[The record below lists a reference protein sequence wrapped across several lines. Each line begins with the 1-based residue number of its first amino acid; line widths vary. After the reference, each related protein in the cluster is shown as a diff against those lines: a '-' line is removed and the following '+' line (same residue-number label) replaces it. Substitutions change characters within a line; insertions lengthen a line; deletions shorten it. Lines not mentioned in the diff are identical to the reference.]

1 MKKHLSLLLSILIL
15 TIILFNNLSVY
26 AFSSYTTDPIDTS
39 TLNDLTQI
47 TEVSEDP
54 YSAFIDD
61 SYYNITNDYLTTII
75 NKLSSLPPSGNP
87 CIDYLGEEILLHR
100 AILFTSH
107 IIQGYTSN
115 PELIDI
121 TDDIIENYT
130 GELKEMRIELAKLI
144 DNSKKNNSSKF
155 DDSYY
160 KEFNPIAN
168 KLSTDFSKISSKDS
182 NDLTY
187 IKEVLI
193 LLQAS
198 HDIVSKISKNSLTN
212 TSGYI
217 SRLTTLKNSIK

>member
-1 MKKHLSLLLSILIL
+1 M
-15 TIILFNNLSVY
+15 
-26 AFSSYTTDPIDTS
+26 
-39 TLNDLTQI
+39 
-47 TEVSEDP
+47 
-54 YSAFIDD
+54 
-61 SYYNITNDYLTTII
+61 
-75 NKLSSLPPSGNP
+75 
-87 CIDYLGEEILLHR
+87 LHR

-198 HDIVSKISKNSLTN
+198 HDIDSICTNNDLVSKISKNSLTN

>member
-1 MKKHLSLLLSILIL
+1 MKKIISFLLSILTLISMML
-15 TIILFNNLSVY
+15 YNLPAS
-26 AFSSYTTDPIDTS
+26 AICME
-39 TLNDLTQI
+39 N
-47 TEVSEDP
+47 P
-54 YSAFIDD
+54 YSQFIDD
-61 SYYNITNDYLTTII
+61 PYYQVTHDHI
-75 NKLSSLPPSGNP
+75 NGIVSNLSKLPSSGSV

-100 AILFTSH
+100 AILFATHNIES
-107 IIQGYTSN
+107 YSSN

-121 TDDIIENYT
+121 VDDITDNYT

-198 HDIVSKISKNSLTN
+198 HDIADIDSICTNNDLVSKISKNSLTN

>member
-115 PELIDI
+115 PELID
-121 TDDIIENYT
+121 
-130 GELKEMRIELAKLI
+130 
-144 DNSKKNNSSKF
+144 NSKKNNSSKF

-198 HDIVSKISKNSLTN
+198 HDIADIDSICTDNDLVSKISKNSLTN

>member
-1 MKKHLSLLLSILIL
+1 
-15 TIILFNNLSVY
+15 
-26 AFSSYTTDPIDTS
+26 
-39 TLNDLTQI
+39 
-47 TEVSEDP
+47 
-54 YSAFIDD
+54 
-61 SYYNITNDYLTTII
+61 
-75 NKLSSLPPSGNP
+75 
-87 CIDYLGEEILLHR
+87 
-100 AILFTSH
+100 
-107 IIQGYTSN
+107 
-115 PELIDI
+115 
-121 TDDIIENYT
+121 
-130 GELKEMRIELAKLI
+130 MRIELAKLI

-198 HDIVSKISKNSLTN
+198 HDIADIDSICTNNDLVIKISKNSLTN

>member
-160 KEFNPIAN
+160 KEFNPIG
-168 KLSTDFSKISSKDS
+168 

-198 HDIVSKISKNSLTN
+198 HDIADIDSICTNNDLVSKISKNSLTN

>member
-121 TDDIIENYT
+121 TDDIIEN
-130 GELKEMRIELAKLI
+130 AKLI

-198 HDIVSKISKNSLTN
+198 HDIADIDSICTDNDLVSKISKNSLTN